1 MPLVVPSS
9 SDELMMKYILN
20 KVAVDGNRKLKLF
33 SNNISPFKGI
43 LLANINEVS
52 ASGYSAKTLTG
63 SSWTVSTVSGV
74 STATYPVQTFSIT
87 QSTNV
92 YGYYVTTSDDAAVLW
107 MERFDTAPFN
117 LPSGGGDI
125 TVTLNFTLN

>member
-43 LLANINEVS
+43 ALADINEVS
-52 ASGYSAKTLTG
+52 ASGYTAKTLTG

-92 YGYYVTTSDDAAVLW
+92 YGYYVTTSDSSAVLW